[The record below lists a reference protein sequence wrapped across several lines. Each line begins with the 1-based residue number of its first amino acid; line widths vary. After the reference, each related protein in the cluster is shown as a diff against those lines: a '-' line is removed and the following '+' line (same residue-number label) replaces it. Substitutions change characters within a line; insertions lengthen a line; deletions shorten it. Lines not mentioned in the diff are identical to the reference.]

1 MTPDAY
7 TDFYRALVIASVS
20 LVDTIITS
28 NLRASLSPPLNG
40 SKIIIDKVITV
51 FKMLTKQKRSNLHH
65 ILSGNCT
72 ECTIIERS
80 TYYIALKAIFDSHEV
95 SEEVGNCVVRIY
107 FTAAGLSL
115 SIFNSIIPT
124 LRDARRLYREAIT
137 TQHANPSSP
146 PISAALLLHFA
157 DVMAS
162 HFDRIMTD
170 FELLI
175 EFMNSI
181 ENADHTTLITTG
193 TTEAPQ
199 ENNNEIIMSNRANEV
214 RTMILIHY
222 FWNVDAVGR
231 VFAEV
236 DVNLMPSAIEWIGR
250 DATGY
255 SAMFQLVRG
264 NHALL
269 LSRK

>member
-1 MTPDAY
+1 
-7 TDFYRALVIASVS
+7 
-20 LVDTIITS
+20 
-28 NLRASLSPPLNG
+28 
-40 SKIIIDKVITV
+40 
-51 FKMLTKQKRSNLHH
+51 
-65 ILSGNCT
+65 
-72 ECTIIERS
+72 
-80 TYYIALKAIFDSHEV
+80 
-95 SEEVGNCVVRIY
+95 
-107 FTAAGLSL
+107 
-115 SIFNSIIPT
+115 
-124 LRDARRLYREAIT
+124 
-137 TQHANPSSP
+137 
-146 PISAALLLHFA
+146 
-157 DVMAS
+157 MAS

-181 ENADHTTLITTG
+181 ENADYTTLITTG

-199 ENNNEIIMSNRANEV
+199 ENNNEIIMSSRANEV
-214 RTMILIHY
+214 RTMILTHY

-269 LSRK
+269 LSRKWINK